1 MNELERMLADSASR
15 LFADAV
21 TPARIDAMEHGLWP
35 AELWDQVEASGL
47 TRLFVP
53 EADEGA
59 QASWTEGLPVLLAG
73 ANAPAPFLDTVV
85 AGWVLNQLGV
95 AMPGGPIGLADL
107 AVPVSACLHGDGW
120 ALDGAV
126 AVPWGRY
133 VGHVLIRAIDAETKA
148 PLWLLAATGAAA
160 VETGVNLANEPRDRL
175 TFQRV
180 PDSAAV
186 RGDPAGWPAAPQA
199 LGALTRAI
207 GIAGLLERI
216 LNQTVQ
222 YANERTQFGRPIGK
236 FQAVQQQLAILA
248 NETVAARMAVASAC
262 AAVDAGGL
270 DPGGDGRQ
278 GDLRAVRRPRGCHRA
293 SGTWGDRLH
302 ARAFAASIHAARV
315 GLACRVRHRGVLG
328 GRDWPA
334 RDCARRR
341 CAVGGPDRRGGL
353 SLQTTPRGYLG

>member
-95 AMPGGPIGLADL
+95 SMPGGPIGMADL

-120 ALDGAV
+120 ELDSPV

-175 TFQRV
+175 TVQRV

-186 RGDPAGWPAAPQA
+186 RGDPAGWPAPPQA

-262 AAVDAGGL
+262 AAVDAGDWTQAAMVAKVICGQSAGRAAAIAHQVHGAIGFTHEHSL
-270 DPGGDGRQ
+270 HQSTRRVWAWRAECGTEAYWAAEIGRRAIARGGDALWA
-278 GDLRAVRRPRGCHRA
+278 DL
-293 SGTWGDRLH
+293 TT
-302 ARAFAASIHAARV
+302 AAA
-315 GLACRVRHRGVLG
+315 
-328 GRDWPA
+328 
-334 RDCARRR
+334 
-341 CAVGGPDRRGGL
+341 
-353 SLQTTPRGYLG
+353 